1 MKEHEEVSLPPV
13 FAGSTRDPNSILA
26 TVSLPAAIWERLTAH
41 LKGFD
46 REVFQMPDLPDMPLL
61 ARIEEF
67 LDLELLSW
75 EASVT
80 DIPPRKEGP
89 YDDLDDGLPF

>member
-1 MKEHEEVSLPPV
+1 MKEKEVICLPLIL
-13 FAGSTRDPNSILA
+13 AGNTRDPNSIIA
-26 TVSLPAAIWERLTAH
+26 SVSLPAAVWERLTAH

-46 REVFQMPDLPDMPLL
+46 REIFHRADLPDMPLL

-67 LDLELLSW
+67 LDVELLSW

-80 DIPPRKEGP
+80 EYPA
-89 YDDLDDGLPF
+89 YDPEDDSDLDDGLPF